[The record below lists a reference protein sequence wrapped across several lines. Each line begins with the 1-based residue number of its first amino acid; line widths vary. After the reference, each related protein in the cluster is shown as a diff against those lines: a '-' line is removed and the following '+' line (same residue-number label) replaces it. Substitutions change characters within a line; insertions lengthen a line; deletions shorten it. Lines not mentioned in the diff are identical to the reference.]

1 MRYTDITPLFI
12 FQLGLMLFKC
22 GNIGIELQLIAGGQR
37 LIGQQQHPAIA
48 QGQLDARA
56 PIGYTYRPY
65 SAADRPQY
73 PNREVTLKIH
83 NQYFAAQPLKVRCL
97 ARETPQ
103 PLFGVR

>member
-56 PIGYTYRPY
+56 PILGIHIGLTL
-65 SAADRPQY
+65 PQIGL
-73 PNREVTLKIH
+73 NTQIGR
-83 NQYFAAQPLKVRCL
+83 
-97 ARETPQ
+97 
-103 PLFGVR
+103 